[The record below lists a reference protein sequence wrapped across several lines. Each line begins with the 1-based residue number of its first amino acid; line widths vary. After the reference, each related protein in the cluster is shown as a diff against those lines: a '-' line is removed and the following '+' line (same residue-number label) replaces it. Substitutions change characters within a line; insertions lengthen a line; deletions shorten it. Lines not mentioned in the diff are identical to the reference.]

1 MTKLKTIAQRLLQ
14 VSRNRNIAIFA
25 CVLLIALASWAAY
38 QDAQPATRPLA
49 SCMPAGAMLY
59 IESPD
64 FGALLHNWNSS
75 PEKQAWL
82 RSDNYE
88 AFSRSRLFG
97 RLGDAQHEFAAA
109 AGLPPDM
116 EFLRQIAGKESA
128 LGLYDIGALQFLYI
142 THMPNAQSLQTSL
155 MQERGQFE
163 TRKVGDATFYVRTQG
178 NPDQGSTPRTV
189 AFAICGDFLLL
200 ATREDLLAKALA
212 LMQNQKQEAVSDDA
226 WFAAVTGAAS
236 KPGDLRMAL
245 DLSRVVP
252 SPYFRSYWIQQNIT
266 EMGRYRAAISDLY
279 RTGNELRE
287 ERVLLPKSIETTS
300 AAQADLGQLT
310 TLVPAHTGFYRAQ
323 AAPSADDVIAT
334 LDSRLISRKIAGYKN
349 LSVAPAA
356 ADAATVLGNEADL
369 ETRIDTP
376 PAAALPRGTEF
387 AALRNLFENQ
397 QPQSILVMDSSA
409 VTSEDAFV
417 AYRSAVVLES
427 GTPWDAEAV
436 GSALQ
441 RALRPQLT
449 TGDLGIAWRQRGS
462 GQTYFELDGMQPL
475 EFAVSGRFCIFA
487 NDTAVLN
494 EILQRIAIGNQT
506 AGQPLLSASGFDHH
520 LERANFS
527 LATSLIDSG
536 SANGEENA
544 PKFFSK
550 NIRSL
555 SDAFAS
561 MQSEQFSAHWE
572 NGTLHQT
579 VHYTWKSVGS
589 K

>member
-1 MTKLKTIAQRLLQ
+1 
-14 VSRNRNIAIFA
+14 
-25 CVLLIALASWAAY
+25 
-38 QDAQPATRPLA
+38 
-49 SCMPAGAMLY
+49 MLY

-64 FGALLHNWNSS
+64 FDALLHDWNSS
-75 PEKQAWL
+75 PEKQACL

-97 RLGDAQHEFAAA
+97 RLGDAQREFAAA

-155 MQERGQFE
+155 MQGRGQFE
-163 TRKVGDATFYVRTQG
+163 TRKAGDVTFYVRTQG
-178 NPDQGSTPRTV
+178 DRDQGGTPRTV
-189 AFAICGDFLLL
+189 AFATCGDFLLL

-212 LMQNQKQEAVSDDA
+212 LMQHEKQEAVSDDA

-252 SPYFRSYWIQQNIT
+252 SPYFRSYWIQRNIT

-279 RTGNELRE
+279 RTGNEFRE
-287 ERVLLPKSIETTS
+287 ERVLLPKSVETS
-300 AAQADLGQLT
+300 IAAQADLGQLT
-310 TLVPAHTGFYRAQ
+310 ALIPAHTGYYRAQ

-334 LDSRLISRKIAGYKN
+334 LDSRLISRKISGYRN
-349 LSVAPAA
+349 LSVTPAA
-356 ADAATVLGNEADL
+356 EGAATVLGSEADL
-369 ETRIDTP
+369 ETRIDAP
-376 PAAALPRGTEF
+376 PAAALPRGAEF
-387 AALRNLFENQ
+387 AELRNLLENQ
-397 QPQSILVMDSSA
+397 QPQSMLAMDSSA
-409 VTSEDAFV
+409 MQSGDVFV
-417 AYRSAVVLES
+417 EYRSAVVLES
-427 GTPWDAEAV
+427 ETPWDAEAV

-441 RALRPQLT
+441 QALRPQLT
-449 TGDLGIAWRQRGS
+449 TGDLGIAWRQQGS
-462 GQTYFELDGMQPL
+462 GQTYFGLDGMQPL
-475 EFAVSGRFCIFA
+475 EFAVSGRFCIVA
-487 NDTAVLN
+487 NDTAVLK
-494 EILQRIAIGNQT
+494 ETLRRIAGVNPA
-506 AGQPLLSASGFDHH
+506 AGQPLLSASGFDHR

-527 LATSLIDSG
+527 RATSLIDSG
-536 SANGEENA
+536 SANGEENT
-544 PKFFSK
+544 PQFFSK

-572 NGTLHQT
+572 NGALHQT
-579 VHYTWKSVGS
+579 VQYTWKSVDS